1 MKEKKDDTINVNL
14 PASLDD
20 NIAEK
25 IAEAVKD
32 QYYSSVGSMVADQIK
47 AKLEADGFC
56 ERVASATVS
65 RMKLDEDE
73 YTEGITNILKEQI
86 INTVG
91 TLASEVLEK
100 VQEKFK
106 SYGFIKIGEKY

>member
-1 MKEKKDDTINVNL
+1 MQKEKDDTISVKL
-14 PASLDD
+14 PASIDKEIGD
-20 NIAEK
+20 K
-25 IAEAVKD
+25 IAESIKNTYYGSVATIIADRVKE
-32 QYYSSVGSMVADQIK
+32 Q
-47 AKLEADGFC
+47 LEEDGFC
-56 ERVASATVS
+56 DRVAAAVIT

-106 SYGFIKIGEKY
+106 SYGFIKIGDRY